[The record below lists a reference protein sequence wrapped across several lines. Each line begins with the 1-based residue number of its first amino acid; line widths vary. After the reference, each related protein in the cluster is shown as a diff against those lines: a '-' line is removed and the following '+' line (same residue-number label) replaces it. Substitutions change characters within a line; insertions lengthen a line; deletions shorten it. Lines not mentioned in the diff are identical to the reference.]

1 MLNVQHHR
9 QVVILTLLA
18 IQLNVEAAKSPSKIN
33 VLTFDLASILPK
45 MITDLLRTGD

>member
-1 MLNVQHHR
+1 MLNVQNHR
-9 QVVILTLLA
+9 QGMTLTLLA

-45 MITDLLRTGD
+45 MITDFLRTGD